1 MQNDNVILP
10 LDIYAS
16 CLKTINGIEF
26 TPREVDIIA
35 CLLNGRSAKTMPSFL
50 SISPKTVT
58 THINNIR
65 RKAGCSSGEGIIDF
79 IESSDKYSLIKH
91 HYYSSLLNQLSFEK
105 FLKASLRE
113 VSPPSL
119 FCTLIDMQEKNDKPS
134 LIHYLESHLKL
145 MGIPVKY
152 TNRAK
157 KPPPSEE
164 MKGSPDEYS
173 LYIGATVPQTLILNE
188 NNTIFLITH
197 KQLSKNCSQKCIDFS
212 DPGNYYLSFIELL
225 KILFPHHKFDQT
237 SPDFMPYSRITS
249 ESSKKEYP
257 PSSIVAKSVQAKL
270 SLKTA
275 KDWVSLFFKSRPLW
289 LNLTGLI
296 ILGVGLTY
304 IFSLVYMEDKTGKA
318 FKNSPGSSRNFVRSD
333 LFLPTETAFLNR
345 KLLLSKLEKKLESNQ
360 GIQMA
365 VLVGIGGSGKTTLA
379 RHYAQNQPASVVWEI
394 NAETKEKLMVSFEEL
409 AYALSK
415 SQEEKKNLKEIQ
427 DIKNPAEKEKCL
439 LIFLKERLKS
449 HPNWLLI
456 YDNLEAIA
464 DIKNFLPYDSDAW
477 GNGKIIL
484 TTRNETLQNTSYIQA
499 ENMIPLGE
507 LSPEDAFKLFTKILY
522 GSQPLTVIQK
532 EQSLSLLKNIP
543 LFPLD
548 ISMAAYYIK
557 NSQLTPDQYLERI
570 SHNSQKFDVFQE
582 ALLKEVSDYT
592 KTRSG
597 IIISALEKLIHQS
610 PDFQDLLLFIS
621 LLDFQH

>member
-50 SISPKTVT
+50 YISPKTVT

-212 DPGNYYLSFIELL
+212 DPGNYYLSFI
-225 KILFPHHKFDQT
+225 
-237 SPDFMPYSRITS
+237 
-249 ESSKKEYP
+249 
-257 PSSIVAKSVQAKL
+257 
-270 SLKTA
+270 
-275 KDWVSLFFKSRPLW
+275 
-289 LNLTGLI
+289 
-296 ILGVGLTY
+296 
-304 IFSLVYMEDKTGKA
+304 
-318 FKNSPGSSRNFVRSD
+318 
-333 LFLPTETAFLNR
+333 
-345 KLLLSKLEKKLESNQ
+345 
-360 GIQMA
+360 
-365 VLVGIGGSGKTTLA
+365 
-379 RHYAQNQPASVVWEI
+379 
-394 NAETKEKLMVSFEEL
+394 
-409 AYALSK
+409 
-415 SQEEKKNLKEIQ
+415 
-427 DIKNPAEKEKCL
+427 
-439 LIFLKERLKS
+439 
-449 HPNWLLI
+449 
-456 YDNLEAIA
+456 
-464 DIKNFLPYDSDAW
+464 
-477 GNGKIIL
+477 
-484 TTRNETLQNTSYIQA
+484 
-499 ENMIPLGE
+499 
-507 LSPEDAFKLFTKILY
+507 
-522 GSQPLTVIQK
+522 
-532 EQSLSLLKNIP
+532 
-543 LFPLD
+543 
-548 ISMAAYYIK
+548 
-557 NSQLTPDQYLERI
+557 
-570 SHNSQKFDVFQE
+570 
-582 ALLKEVSDYT
+582 
-592 KTRSG
+592 
-597 IIISALEKLIHQS
+597 
-610 PDFQDLLLFIS
+610 
-621 LLDFQH
+621 